1 MTDQFTS
8 ISDALNQ
15 MLLNFVEFLPKLV
28 VALIVFIVGLYLAGI
43 FARMVRRGL
52 ERRKTDPELTLLAS
66 KVTRW
71 AVIVLGTLAA
81 LQQVNFNITAFL
93 TGLGIVGFTIGFAL
107 QDVSKNF
114 VAGLLILIQQPFDIG
129 DAIKVTDYAG
139 TVIAIDLRA
148 TELHTFD
155 GQIVF
160 IPNADVF
167 TNPITNYTKASKRRV
182 DLSAGV
188 AYESDLEEVSQTALE
203 AISSIPGLLQ
213 DPAPTLHFQGFGGT
227 TVDLTLFYWI
237 DTNQT
242 DPFTA
247 KDIGLK
253 EIKVAFERAGIEMP
267 YPTQRIYLEQ

>member
-15 MLLNFVEFLPKLV
+15 MLLNFVEFLPNLI
-28 VALIVFIVGLYLAGI
+28 VALIVFVIGLYLAGI

-66 KVTRW
+66 KITRW
-71 AVIVLGTLAA
+71 TVIVLGTLAA

-155 GQIVF
+155 GQVVF
-160 IPNADVF
+160 MPNAEVF

-188 AYESDLEEVSQTALE
+188 AYESDLEEVTQTALE
-203 AISSIPGLLQ
+203 AVSSIPGMLQ

-227 TVDLTLFYWI
+227 TIDLTLFYWI

-267 YPTQRIYLEQ
+267 YPTQRVYMQQ

>member
-8 ISDALNQ
+8 LSDALNQ
-15 MLLNFVEFLPKLV
+15 MLLNFVDFLPRLI

-81 LQQVNFNITAFL
+81 LQQVDFNITAFL

-155 GQIVF
+155 GQVVF
-160 IPNADVF
+160 IPNAEVF

-182 DLSAGV
+182 NLSAGV
-188 AYESDLEEVSQTALE
+188 AYESDLEEVTQTALE
-203 AISSIPGLLQ
+203 AVSSIPGLLQ

-227 TVDLTLFYWI
+227 TIDLTLFYWI

-247 KDIGLK
+247 KDLGLK

-267 YPTQRIYLEQ
+267 YPTQRVYLQQ

>member
-1 MTDQFTS
+1 MTDQLTS
-8 ISDALNQ
+8 VPDALNQ
-15 MLLNFVEFLPKLV
+15 ILLNFVEFIPRLI
-28 VALIVFIVGLYLAGI
+28 VALIVFVVGLYLAGI

-66 KVTRW
+66 KITRW

-148 TELHTFD
+148 TEMHTFD
-155 GQIVF
+155 GQVVY

-188 AYESDLEEVSQTALE
+188 AYESDLEEVTQTALE
-203 AISSIPGLLQ
+203 AISSIPGMLQ
-213 DPAPTLHFQGFGGT
+213 DPAPTLHFQGFGDT
-227 TVDLTLFYWI
+227 TIDLTLFYWI

-247 KDIGLK
+247 KDVGLK
-253 EIKVAFERAGIEMP
+253 SLKVAFERSGIEMP
-267 YPTQRIYLEQ
+267 YPTQRVYLEQ

>member
-1 MTDQFTS
+1 
-8 ISDALNQ
+8 
-15 MLLNFVEFLPKLV
+15 MLLNFVDFLPRLI

-81 LQQVNFNITAFL
+81 LQQVDFNITAFL

-155 GQIVF
+155 GQVVF
-160 IPNADVF
+160 IPNAEVF

-182 DLSAGV
+182 NLSAGV
-188 AYESDLEEVSQTALE
+188 AYESDLEEVTQTALE
-203 AISSIPGLLQ
+203 AVSSIPGLLQ

-227 TVDLTLFYWI
+227 TIDLTLFYWI

-247 KDIGLK
+247 KDLGLK

-267 YPTQRIYLEQ
+267 YPTQRVYLQQ

>member
-15 MLLNFVEFLPKLV
+15 MLLNFVEFLPKLI

-52 ERRKTDPELTLLAS
+52 ERRKTDPELILLAT
-66 KVTRW
+66 KTTRW
-71 AVIVLGTLAA
+71 AVIVLGTLVA
-81 LQQVNFNITAFL
+81 LQQVDFNITAFL

-114 VAGLLILIQQPFDIG
+114 IAGLLILIQQPFDIG

-139 TVIAIDLRA
+139 TVITIDLRA

-155 GQIVF
+155 GQVVF
-160 IPNADVF
+160 IPNAEVF

-182 DLSAGV
+182 ALSAGV
-188 AYESDLEEVSQTALE
+188 AYESDLEEVTQTALE
-203 AISSIPGLLQ
+203 AVSSMPGLLQ

-227 TVDLTLFYWI
+227 TIDLTLFYWI
-237 DTNQT
+237 DTKQT

-267 YPTQRIYLEQ
+267 YPTQRVYLQQ